1 MKPWSERPFS
11 QVIRLRIRVLWGV
24 IALMLVYMVAVAEL
38 GGGDSRRMTD
48 LAQFAYRAIF
58 FGGLAYAIARLV
70 GYKKMLRD
78 RLRLREQLLAER
90 DERHLEGQ
98 RGKRRVEGRHIEQ
111 RAGASQKQ

>member
-58 FGGLAYAIARLV
+58 FGGLAYAIARLWAT
-70 GYKKMLRD
+70 KKCCATGCACGNSYSRSGMS
-78 RLRLREQLLAER
+78 A
-90 DERHLEGQ
+90 
-98 RGKRRVEGRHIEQ
+98 IAICTI
-111 RAGASQKQ
+111 RAVAS

>member
-48 LAQFAYRAIF
+48 FLRRAGVCHCAP
-58 FGGLAYAIARLV
+58 GGLQKNAARPAAPA
-70 GYKKMLRD
+70 GT
-78 RLRLREQLLAER
+78 AT
-90 DERHLEGQ
+90 
-98 RGKRRVEGRHIEQ
+98 RG
-111 RAGASQKQ
+111 AG

>member
-90 DERHLEGQ
+90 MSA
-98 RGKRRVEGRHIEQ
+98 IAICTI
-111 RAGASQKQ
+111 RAVAS

>member
-58 FGGLAYAIARLV
+58 YAGLAYAIARLV
-70 GYKKMLRD
+70 GSKKILRD
-78 RLRLREQLLAER
+78 RLAYLYA
-90 DERHLEGQ
+90 
-98 RGKRRVEGRHIEQ
+98 
-111 RAGASQKQ
+111 AGGISCGGFASCHCQTQQGMV